1 MDSKV
6 DSLFNLCKAT
16 IWKSRYFLDGVGSV
30 PYRLIRTILMDF
42 KPEKIL
48 EFEEKSPQLA
58 KDDME
63 LWEMFCQKL
72 NEKAYQERKKKKS
85 VDWRKYYFHLLK
97 EQNAKFE
104 KARAKLRASVAATV
118 KEREARSIKM
128 ISFIP
133 SKNRNAKKNL
143 TPLQKLRK
151 EMIKTNYNDNNKLKK
166 YSMSVPITWL
176 QREGG
181 FKIYSHDSSS
191 NTFSSAIK
199 SISKSSQKLDLRYKP
214 YPTIPRSNRMIS
226 SSSTPSMSKNR
237 RIKKSSISN
246 LKIARATSQPYSIN
260 RPSTI
265 SPKLKSSSSSPTT
278 TNPSTKFFGS
288 KKAQLSTPPTNSL
301 TKKVVSPVISSKS
314 SSTIKHRVNLK
325 QEKF

>member
-1 MDSKV
+1 MTNSKKKL
-6 DSLFNLCKAT
+6 SKLRK
-16 IWKSRYFLDGVGSV
+16 YFVVLDGVGSV

-104 KARAKLRASVAATV
+104 KARAKLRASVAAT
-118 KEREARSIKM
+118 
-128 ISFIP
+128 FFD
-133 SKNRNAKKNL
+133 NLAKKNL

-214 YPTIPRSNRMIS
+214 YPTIPRSNAIRMIS

-237 RIKKSSISN
+237 RIRSSFSGTVKTNNNISLNKEKSSISS

-260 RPSTI
+260 RPSTT
-265 SPKLKSSSSSPTT
+265 SPKLKSLSSSPTT
-278 TNPSTKFFGS
+278 TNPSTKFFGA

-301 TKKVVSPVISSKS
+301 TKKAVSPVISSKS